1 MSIQTR
7 NVIRNMFHVDRHIIC
22 GPGLTTRLT
31 YIVII
36 LFVMQSYIVG
46 IIVPDEEVLMKW
58 ATDNGLTQTFGE
70 LCQNKVCPLQ
80 IIL

>member
-1 MSIQTR
+1 
-7 NVIRNMFHVDRHIIC
+7 
-22 GPGLTTRLT
+22 
-31 YIVII
+31 
-36 LFVMQSYIVG
+36 MQSYIVG